1 MDLRLRAHP
10 RRGPLPWIAVCTG
23 IAMWTVHLV
32 AGAALAPNVCSDN
45 AAYDAINVLT
55 VVTALVTVGA
65 MIVCWQMMRRHDT
78 TALAG
83 GGHVRFL
90 GVLGLLV
97 NAINLLLI
105 LLEGGFVVAI
115 HPCVGH

>member
-1 MDLRLRAHP
+1 MDLRLRAFP

-32 AGAALAPNVCSDN
+32 AGAALAPNVCNDH

-55 VVTALVTVGA
+55 VVTALVTVAA
-65 MIVCWQMMRRHDT
+65 MLVCVRMMRYRDT
-78 TALAG
+78 NELSG
-83 GGHVRFL
+83 GGHIRFL
-90 GVLGLLV
+90 GVMGLLV
-97 NAINLLLI
+97 NAINLMLI

-115 HPCVGH
+115 HSCVGR